1 MRNRKEITQDEAG
14 LIVRNVLGAKN
25 KKEQVKIE
33 AQLHDVSE
41 DTVKELLRADG
52 VNLRVLNGGSRKKK
66 HVEASKPELTNNTDK
81 ALLQLFN
88 RVNELTA
95 QREAIVKE
103 LCEIKTQITMINK
116 AIDGEEV

>member
-1 MRNRKEITQDEAG
+1 MQMTESEIKTNILQAKDQKRQIPICAQINACSTEKIKEILRKQGVDMRT
-14 LIVRNVLGAKN
+14 LKGANDAAK
-25 KKEQVKIE
+25 
-33 AQLHDVSE
+33 
-41 DTVKELLRADG
+41 G
-52 VNLRVLNGGSRKKK
+52 KKK
-66 HVEASKPELTNNTDK
+66 PAPEPAPDTDK

>member
-14 LIVRNVLGAKN
+14 LIVRNVLNAKDR
-25 KKEQVKIE
+25 KAQVKIE
-33 AQLHDVSE
+33 AQLHDTSE
-41 DTVKELLRADG
+41 NVVKELLRADG
-52 VNLRVLNGGSRKKK
+52 YDLRSLNGGSRKKK
-66 HVEASKPELTNNTDK
+66 QPAPEPVPDTDK

-103 LCEIKTQITMINK
+103 LCEIKTPL
-116 AIDGEEV
+116 AL